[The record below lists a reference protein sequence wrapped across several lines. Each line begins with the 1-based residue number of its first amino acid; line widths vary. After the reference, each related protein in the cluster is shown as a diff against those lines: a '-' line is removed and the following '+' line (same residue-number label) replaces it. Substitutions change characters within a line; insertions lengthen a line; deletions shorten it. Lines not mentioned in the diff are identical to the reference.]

1 MAAFFSG
8 CLAGGGGGGV
18 VAGLL
23 LVLFLAS
30 LSMADLKNFGSNTF
44 YPHYYMSMLMCI
56 LYSKYGIWEH

>member
-1 MAAFFSG
+1 M
-8 CLAGGGGGGV
+8 

-23 LVLFLAS
+23 LFLFLAS

-56 LYSKYGIWEH
+56 LYSKYGIWEAGGTPELPWQEET